1 MYKIKS
7 HRHIRIITAGILIL
21 LPVIFAACYYDYGM
35 SVKDYDIVATFYNHS
50 YNFTGKK
57 TFSIVPKVGHIVEG
71 GEIDT
76 TQKIYDD
83 LVIEQVRVNMEV
95 MGYTEIKDPTV
106 TQPDYVVMCLATQ
119 ITNYVA
125 YQSYPWYGGWGGYYG
140 GYWGYYPWY
149 PVSTV
154 YSYSVGTVLI
164 NLLDPSLADNT
175 DKKIPVEWVAGI
187 NGLLDDTSVNIRQR
201 LSSSISQAFKQSPY
215 LEVTVE

>member
-7 HRHIRIITAGILIL
+7 QRHIRIITAGILIL